1 MKALVEADSDRIL
14 GFTSFSADAGE
25 LIAVVQVAMIA
36 GLPYTALREA
46 VLTHPTFAEGLIP
59 LFSSVPSMLKVMSAD
74 DRSAAATRSVA

>member
-1 MKALVEADSDRIL
+1 
-14 GFTSFSADAGE
+14 
-25 LIAVVQVAMIA
+25 MIA

-59 LFSSVPSMLKVMSAD
+59 LFSSVPSMVKAISAD